1 MCEDR
6 DTPVKGLQPMTAQT
20 TDSSLVGIPLGGEV
34 TDLGGIIP
42 AMVTPFH
49 ADESVNVDALRLL
62 TRFLID
68 GGVQGLFP
76 TGSQGEFYALTP
88 GERQRVWDLVVQET
102 AGRVPVYAGT
112 GGVTTR
118 EVIALNRLAE
128 RVGVSGVSVIT
139 PYFITPSQEELYTH
153 YASIADATEL
163 PVILYNNPGRTGGV
177 NLSVDLVT
185 RLSEHPNIVGIKDSS
200 GDLSVAM
207 AFIEATDKDFTVLV
221 GRDTLI
227 FAGLIHG
234 AKGAITATANVAPA
248 LVVAIYRAFL
258 EGRLEEALAAQQ
270 RLAPLRQ
277 AFGLGTFPVVVKEAL
292 TMVGIPAG
300 PARGPVGPM
309 APHQRER
316 LRAVVAA
323 L

>member
-1 MCEDR
+1 
-6 DTPVKGLQPMTAQT
+6 MTA
-20 TDSSLVGIPLGGEV
+20 SSVTPPLA
-34 TDLGGIIP
+34 GIIP

-49 ADESVNVDALRLL
+49 ADESLNVDALQLL

-88 GERQRVWDLVVQET
+88 GERQRVWDIVVQEA

-112 GGVTTR
+112 GGMSTR
-118 EVIALNRLAE
+118 EVIALNHLAE

-139 PYFITPSQEELYTH
+139 PFFVTPSQAELHDH
-153 YASIADATEL
+153 YVAIADATEL

-177 NLSVDLVT
+177 SLSVDLVA
-185 RLSEHPNIVGIKDSS
+185 RLSEHPNIIGIKDSS
-200 GDLSVAM
+200 GDLSLTM
-207 AFIEATDKDFTVLV
+207 AYIEATHHAGEPGDEFAVLV

-234 AKGAITATANVAPA
+234 AKGSITATANVAPA
-248 LVVAIYRAFL
+248 LVVAIYQAFL
-258 EGRLEEALAAQQ
+258 DGKLDEALVAQQ
-270 RLAPLRQ
+270 KLAPLRH

-292 TMVGIPAG
+292 SMVGIPAG
-300 PARGPVGPM
+300 PARGPVGSLSPD
-309 APHQRER
+309 QRER
-316 LRAVVAA
+316 LQNVVAA
-323 L
+323 LQTPQGDGSA